1 MKAFR
6 RILAPTDLTPESL
19 SAVLFAGHLGRAQGA
34 ELTVLHV
41 ATSSSM
47 VYQEMLPPVDVSF
60 IDEEIEAHARGH
72 LEKWARKNLRG
83 YEKLKLLVRSGP
95 ASDTICST
103 AEETR
108 ANLIVMAT
116 HGRAGLRHFIVG
128 SVTEQVLRDA
138 PCPVLT
144 VNPEHQKAA
153 KKNRK

>member
-1 MKAFR
+1 
-6 RILAPTDLTPESL
+6 
-19 SAVLFAGHLGRAQGA
+19 
-34 ELTVLHV
+34 
-41 ATSSSM
+41 M

-60 IDEEIEAHARGH
+60 IDDEIETHPQTH

-95 ASDTICST
+95 ASDTICRA

-116 HGRAGLRHFIVG
+116 HGRAGVRHLIVG

-144 VNPEHQKAA
+144 VNPEHQKKAA
-153 KKNRK
+153 QKKRK